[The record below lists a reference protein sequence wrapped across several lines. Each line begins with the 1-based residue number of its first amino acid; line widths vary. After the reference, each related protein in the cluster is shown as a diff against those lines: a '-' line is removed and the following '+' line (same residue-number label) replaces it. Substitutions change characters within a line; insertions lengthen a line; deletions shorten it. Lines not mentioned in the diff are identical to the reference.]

1 MSQEGTGIEDME
13 DDDMDTTWIKWFCD
27 IPGNEFFCEVDKA
40 FIEDS
45 FNLFGIKQVFPHDY
59 NSALATI
66 LDRNDYDEDESSEDG
81 QQQAAEMLYGMI
93 HARFL
98 LTGQGLVAMH
108 RKYQEKVFGEC
119 PRTCCNGQG
128 VLPVGLSDD
137 TSLTPVKLFC
147 PKCRDIYNCPNHR

>member
-66 LDRNDYDEDESSEDG
+66 LDRNDCRCLVQPPCE
-81 QQQAAEMLYGMI
+81 LL
-93 HARFL
+93 L
-98 LTGQGLVAMH
+98 LTVLH
-108 RKYQEKVFGEC
+108 RRRRREF
-119 PRTCCNGQG
+119 
-128 VLPVGLSDD
+128 
-137 TSLTPVKLFC
+137 
-147 PKCRDIYNCPNHR
+147 